1 MTREYVWRIKMA
13 TVLENREKLLQELFP
28 EDTLKFSS
36 ELSDGELEFL
46 RQLVELLETK
56 YRKDLNDHW
65 ANATVPEGF
74 FEDMGKL
81 GYYTNPLLYEGREG
95 AFGPS
100 QHFQFMF
107 AYTLSRFDVSLNTLL
122 GVHSGLGFNT
132 FLFGGSKA
140 QKEKYILPLA
150 THELRT
156 CFALTE
162 PDHGSDVAWG
172 LETEARRE
180 GDKWILN
187 GEKRWIGGAIV
198 ADVIPIFARDAE
210 TGKPK
215 AFIVRREQ
223 EGVDI
228 SVIDNKIALK
238 IVPNC
243 DIKLTNVEVLEE
255 DRLEN
260 INRFRDIA
268 KILYSTRAG
277 VAWMATG
284 AMAGALQATMKY
296 VTKREQFGKKI
307 SNYQLIQEKLAMMQ
321 ANLTNAMALSAR
333 IAKLQEEGKYDEV
346 ATSIGKMSNALRLR
360 ETVAMGR
367 GICGGNGILVENDI
381 ARFFGDAEAVYTYE
395 GTHEINALVIGRAM
409 TGEQAFN

>member
-1 MTREYVWRIKMA
+1 MT
-13 TVLENREKLLQELFP
+13 TVLENREELLEELFP
-28 EDTLKFSS
+28 EDILKYSS

-122 GVHSGLGFNT
+122 GVHSGLGFNS
-132 FLFGGSKA
+132 FLFGGNKE
-140 QKEKYILPLA
+140 QQEKYILPLA

-198 ADVIPIFARDAE
+198 ADVIPVFARDAE

-284 AMAGALQATMKY
+284 AMAGALQATLKY
-296 VTKREQFGKKI
+296 VKEREQFGKKI
-307 SNYQLIQEKLAMMQ
+307 SNYQLVQEKLAMMQ
-321 ANLTNAMALSAR
+321 SNLTNAMVLSAR

>member
-1 MTREYVWRIKMA
+1 MT
-13 TVLENREKLLQELFP
+13 TVIENREELLKELYP
-28 EDTLKFSS
+28 EDILKYSE
-36 ELSDGELEFL
+36 ELSDGELEFM
-46 RQLVELLETK
+46 RQLIELLETK

-65 ANATVPEGF
+65 ANSTVPEGF

-107 AYTLSRFDVSLNTLL
+107 AYTLARFDVSLNTLL

-132 FLFGGSKA
+132 FLFGGNKA
-140 QKEKYILPLA
+140 QQEKYILPLA

-172 LETEARRE
+172 LETEARQE

-187 GEKRWIGGAIV
+187 GSKRWIGGANV
-198 ADVIPIFARDAE
+198 ADVIPVFARDAE
-210 TGKPK
+210 TGKPR

-228 SVIDNKIALK
+228 NVIQNKIALK

-243 DIKLTNVEVLEE
+243 DITLTNVEVLEE
-255 DRLEN
+255 DSLEN
-260 INRFRDIA
+260 ITRFRDIA

-277 VAWMATG
+277 VAYMATG
-284 AMAGALQATMKY
+284 AMAGALQATLKY
-296 VTKREQFGKKI
+296 VTEREQFGKKI

-321 ANLTNAMALSAR
+321 TNLTNAMALSAR

-381 ARFFGDAEAVYTYE
+381 ARFFGDAEAVFTYE

-409 TGEQAFN
+409 TGVSAFN

>member
-1 MTREYVWRIKMA
+1 MET
-13 TVLENREKLLQELFP
+13 TLENKTEILEKLYP
-28 EDTLKFSS
+28 EDVLKISS
-36 ELSDGELEFL
+36 ELSDGEVEFL

-56 YRKDLNDHW
+56 YRKDLNKHW

-74 FEDMGKL
+74 FEDMGEL

-100 QHFQFMF
+100 QLFQFFF

-122 GVHSGLGFNT
+122 GVHSGLGFNS
-132 FLFGGSKA
+132 FLFGGNKE
-140 QKEKYILPLA
+140 QQEKYILKLA

-187 GEKRWIGGAIV
+187 GEKRWIGGANV
-198 ADVIPIFARDAE
+198 ADVIPVFARDAE

-228 SVIDNKIALK
+228 SVIQDKVALR

-284 AMAGALQATMKY
+284 AMAGALQATLKY
-296 VTKREQFGKKI
+296 VKEREQFGKKI

-333 IAKLQEEGKYDEV
+333 IAKMQEDGQYDEV
-346 ATSIGKMSNALRLR
+346 VTSIGKMSNALRLR

-367 GICGGNGILVENDI
+367 GITGGNGILVENDI

>member
-1 MTREYVWRIKMA
+1 MT
-13 TVLENREKLLQELFP
+13 TVLENREELLKELFP
-28 EDTLKFSS
+28 EDILKYSD

-74 FEDMGKL
+74 FEDLGEL

-122 GVHSGLGFNT
+122 GVHSGLGFNS
-132 FLFGGSKA
+132 FLFGGSKE
-140 QKEKYILPLA
+140 QQEKYILPLA
-150 THELRT
+150 THKLRT

-180 GDKWILN
+180 GDKWIIN

-198 ADVIPIFARDAE
+198 ADVIPVFARDAE

-223 EGVDI
+223 EGVEI
-228 SVIDNKIALK
+228 NVIDNKIALK

-255 DRLEN
+255 DRLQN

-296 VTKREQFGKKI
+296 VTQREQFGKKI
-307 SNYQLIQEKLAMMQ
+307 SNYQLVQEKLAMMQ
-321 ANLTNAMALSAR
+321 SNLTNAMALSAR

>member
-1 MTREYVWRIKMA
+1 MT
-13 TVLENREKLLQELFP
+13 TVIENREELLKELYP
-28 EDTLKFSS
+28 EDILKYSE
-36 ELSDGELEFL
+36 ELSDGELEFM
-46 RQLVELLETK
+46 RQLIELLETK

-65 ANATVPEGF
+65 ANSTVPEGF

-107 AYTLSRFDVSLNTLL
+107 AYTLARFDVSLNTLL

-132 FLFGGSKA
+132 FLFGGNKA
-140 QKEKYILPLA
+140 QQEKYILPLA

-172 LETEARRE
+172 LETEARQE

-187 GEKRWIGGAIV
+187 GSKRWIGGANV
-198 ADVIPIFARDAE
+198 ADVIPVFARDAE
-210 TGKPK
+210 TGKPR

-228 SVIDNKIALK
+228 NVIQNKIALK

-243 DIKLTNVEVLEE
+243 DITLTNVEVLEE

-260 INRFRDIA
+260 ITRFRDIA

-277 VAWMATG
+277 VAYMATG
-284 AMAGALQATMKY
+284 AMAGALQATLKY
-296 VTKREQFGKKI
+296 VTEREQFGKKI

-321 ANLTNAMALSAR
+321 TNLTNAMALSAR

-381 ARFFGDAEAVYTYE
+381 ARFFGDAEAVFTYE

-409 TGEQAFN
+409 TGVSAFN

>member
-1 MTREYVWRIKMA
+1 MT
-13 TVLENREKLLQELFP
+13 TVLENREELLEELFP

-122 GVHSGLGFNT
+122 GVHSGLGFNS
-132 FLFGGSKA
+132 FLFGGNKE
-140 QKEKYILPLA
+140 QQEKYILPLA

-162 PDHGSDVAWG
+162 PNHGSDVAWG

-198 ADVIPIFARDAE
+198 ADVIPVFARDAE

-228 SVIDNKIALK
+228 SIIDNKIALK

-260 INRFRDIA
+260 INRFSDIA

-284 AMAGALQATMKY
+284 AMAGALQATLKY
-296 VTKREQFGKKI
+296 VKEREQFGKKI
-307 SNYQLIQEKLAMMQ
+307 SNYQLVQEKLAMMQ
-321 ANLTNAMALSAR
+321 SNLTNAMALSAR

>member
-1 MTREYVWRIKMA
+1 MET
-13 TVLENREKLLQELFP
+13 TLENKTEILEKLYP
-28 EDTLKFSS
+28 EDVLKISS
-36 ELSDGELEFL
+36 ELSDGEVEFL

-56 YRKDLNDHW
+56 YRKDLNKHW

-74 FEDMGKL
+74 FEDMGEL

-100 QHFQFMF
+100 QLFQFFF

-122 GVHSGLGFNT
+122 GVHSGLGFNS
-132 FLFGGSKA
+132 FLFGGNKE
-140 QKEKYILPLA
+140 QQEKYILKLA

-187 GEKRWIGGAIV
+187 GEKRWIGGANV
-198 ADVIPIFARDAE
+198 ADVIPVFARDAE

-228 SVIDNKIALK
+228 NVIQDKVALR

-284 AMAGALQATMKY
+284 AMAGALQATLKY
-296 VTKREQFGKKI
+296 VKEREQFGKKI

-333 IAKLQEEGKYDEV
+333 IAKMQEDGKYDEV
-346 ATSIGKMSNALRLR
+346 VTSIGKMSNALRLR

-367 GICGGNGILVENDI
+367 GITGGNGILVENDI

>member
-1 MTREYVWRIKMA
+1 MT
-13 TVLENREKLLQELFP
+13 TVIENREELLKELYP
-28 EDTLKFSS
+28 EDILKYSE
-36 ELSDGELEFL
+36 ELSDGELEFM
-46 RQLVELLETK
+46 RQLIELLETK

-65 ANATVPEGF
+65 ANSTVPEGF

-107 AYTLSRFDVSLNTLL
+107 AYTLARFDVSLNTLL

-132 FLFGGSKA
+132 FLFGGNKE

-172 LETEARRE
+172 LETEARQE

-187 GEKRWIGGAIV
+187 GSKRWIGGANV
-198 ADVIPIFARDAE
+198 ADVIPVFARDAE
-210 TGKPK
+210 TGKPR

-228 SVIDNKIALK
+228 SVIQNKIALK

-243 DIKLTNVEVLEE
+243 DITLTNVEVLEE

-260 INRFRDIA
+260 ITRFRDIA

-277 VAWMATG
+277 VAYMATG
-284 AMAGALQATMKY
+284 AMAGALQATLKY
-296 VTKREQFGKKI
+296 VTEREQFGKKI
-307 SNYQLIQEKLAMMQ
+307 SNYQLVQEKLAMMQ
-321 ANLTNAMALSAR
+321 TNLTNAMALSAR

-381 ARFFGDAEAVYTYE
+381 ARFFGDAEAVFTYE

-409 TGEQAFN
+409 TGVSAFN

>member
-1 MTREYVWRIKMA
+1 MET
-13 TVLENREKLLQELFP
+13 TLENKIEILEKLYP
-28 EDTLKFSS
+28 EDVLKISS
-36 ELSDGELEFL
+36 ELSDGEVEFL

-56 YRKDLNDHW
+56 YRKDLNKHW

-74 FEDMGKL
+74 FEDMGEL

-100 QHFQFMF
+100 QLFQFFF

-122 GVHSGLGFNT
+122 GVHSGLGFNS
-132 FLFGGSKA
+132 FLFGGNKE
-140 QKEKYILPLA
+140 QQEKYILKLA

-187 GEKRWIGGAIV
+187 GEKRWIGGANV
-198 ADVIPIFARDAE
+198 ADVIPVFARDAE

-228 SVIDNKIALK
+228 NVIQDKVALR

-284 AMAGALQATMKY
+284 AMAGALQATLKY
-296 VTKREQFGKKI
+296 VKEREQFGKKI

-333 IAKLQEEGKYDEV
+333 IAKMQEDGKYDEV
-346 ATSIGKMSNALRLR
+346 VTSIGKMSNALRLR

-367 GICGGNGILVENDI
+367 GITGGNGILVENDI

>member
-1 MTREYVWRIKMA
+1 MT
-13 TVLENREKLLQELFP
+13 TVLENREELLKELFP
-28 EDTLKFSS
+28 EDVLKFSDD
-36 ELSDGELEFL
+36 LSDGELEFL

-122 GVHSGLGFNT
+122 GVHSGLGFNS
-132 FLFGGSKA
+132 FLFGGNKE
-140 QKEKYILPLA
+140 QQEKYILPLA

-187 GEKRWIGGAIV
+187 GAKRWIGGANV
-198 ADVIPIFARDAE
+198 ADVIPVFARDAE

-228 SVIDNKIALK
+228 SVIENKIALK

-243 DIKLTNVEVLEE
+243 DITLTNVEVLEE

-284 AMAGALQATMKY
+284 AMAGALQATLKY
-296 VTKREQFGKKI
+296 VKEREQFGKKI
-307 SNYQLIQEKLAMMQ
+307 SNYQLVQEKLAMMQ
-321 ANLTNAMALSAR
+321 SNLTNAMALSAR

-367 GICGGNGILVENDI
+367 GICGGNGIVVENDI

>member
-1 MTREYVWRIKMA
+1 MT
-13 TVLENREKLLQELFP
+13 TVLENREELLEELFP
-28 EDTLKFSS
+28 EDILKYSS

-122 GVHSGLGFNT
+122 GVHSGLGFNS
-132 FLFGGSKA
+132 FLFGGNKE
-140 QKEKYILPLA
+140 QQEKYILPLA

-198 ADVIPIFARDAE
+198 ADVIPVFARDAE

-284 AMAGALQATMKY
+284 AMAGALQATLKY
-296 VTKREQFGKKI
+296 VTEREQFGKKI
-307 SNYQLIQEKLAMMQ
+307 SNYQLVQEKLAMMQ
-321 ANLTNAMALSAR
+321 SNLTNAMALSAR